1 MTWNDKHVNEVR
13 YPDHPDLEQ
22 ALNNFRQ
29 QFTWYEQQLKH
40 RKKGVDTAPVECSWN
55 NFLKLRNKYFG
66 YHRRSPDQ
74 TAVQGH
80 GTGGTIFTRADQP
93 SFN

>member
-40 RKKGVDTAPVECSWN
+40 RKRGVDTAPVECSWN

-66 YHRRSPDQ
+66 YHCRSSDQ
-74 TAVQGH
+74 TTVQGH